1 MYEWKC
7 RRYYYCTHFCCMLK
21 LNILCKRQ
29 IIMLNTRM
37 AIYVAV
43 VIVFVR
49 FALFIGFCWLLNLV
63 YRQSAYVVRCM
74 QYVKNLRWQ
83 FSQQFYHFI
92 IISTTMRLNG
102 GNAECFSQNPRFFH
116 LLNFLVL
123 PALPL
128 SSSLWMCGCV
138 PFSILHYF
146 FFLENWNP
154 NNRRQDISM
163 SFKQI
168 IRLQSED
175 ELDENER
182 LSLFL
187 I

>member
-1 MYEWKC
+1 
-7 RRYYYCTHFCCMLK
+7 
-21 LNILCKRQ
+21 
-29 IIMLNTRM
+29 M

-49 FALFIGFCWLLNLV
+49 FALFIGFCWQLNLV

-102 GNAECFSQNPRFFH
+102 GNAECFSQNPRFSH

-146 FFLENWNP
+146 FFFGKLESKQQTP
-154 NNRRQDISM
+154 RHLDVFKTNNTIAKWRRTWWKRKTFIVFNLIKM
-163 SFKQI
+163 SPKSTTYHAM
-168 IRLQSED
+168 RTTLQW
-175 ELDENER
+175 NER
-182 LSLFL
+182 WNFAM
-187 I
+187 

>member
-1 MYEWKC
+1 MYEWK
-7 RRYYYCTHFCCMLK
+7 RHRYYYCTHFCFMLK

-29 IIMLNTRM
+29 IIMLNTGM

-49 FALFIGFCWLLNLV
+49 FALFIGFCWQLNLV

-92 IISTTMRLNG
+92 IISTTMRLDG

-128 SSSLWMCGCV
+128 HLSRCV
-138 PFSILHYF
+138 GAFHFQFCIIF
-146 FFLENWNP
+146 FFGKIGIQTTDAKTSRCLLN
-154 NNRRQDISM
+154 
-163 SFKQI
+163 K
-168 IRLQSED
+168 
-175 ELDENER
+175 
-182 LSLFL
+182 
-187 I
+187 